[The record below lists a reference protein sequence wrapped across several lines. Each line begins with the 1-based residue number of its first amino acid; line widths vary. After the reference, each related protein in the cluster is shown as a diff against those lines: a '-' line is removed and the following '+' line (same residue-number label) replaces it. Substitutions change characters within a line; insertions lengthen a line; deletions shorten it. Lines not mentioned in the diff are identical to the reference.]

1 MFQTAFPGG
10 DTLGSCEIL
19 LFGVMTSICDFL
31 TFIQGR
37 TAKALRSLQFTNP
50 GKQTE
55 FAPEGGKR
63 EKRKLTKNSSAG
75 SDR

>member
-1 MFQTAFPGG
+1 MYSWSVVKIWV
-10 DTLGSCEIL
+10 DN
-19 LFGVMTSICDFL
+19 LF

-37 TAKALRSLQFTNP
+37 TAKALRSLQFANP

-55 FAPEGGKR
+55 FAPETGKR
-63 EKRKLTKNSSAG
+63 EKRRLTKNATAG

>member
-1 MFQTAFPGG
+1 M
-10 DTLGSCEIL
+10 LGAVLSDVL
-19 LFGVMTSICDFL
+19 LSGVRLTDCDLLTSV
-31 TFIQGR
+31 QGR

-55 FAPEGGKR
+55 FAPESGKR

>member
-1 MFQTAFPGG
+1 MLRAVLS
-10 DTLGSCEIL
+10 DVL
-19 LFGVMTSICDFL
+19 LSGVRLTDSDLLTSV
-31 TFIQGR
+31 QGR

-55 FAPEGGKR
+55 FAPESGKR

>member
-1 MFQTAFPGG
+1 MPPRVGMLRAV
-10 DTLGSCEIL
+10 LSEVL
-19 LFGVMTSICDFL
+19 LSGVRL
-31 TFIQGR
+31 TDSDLLSSVQGR

-55 FAPEGGKR
+55 FAPESGKR